1 MSKSNVKYAYSRG
14 LGRSI
19 EVGTLDT
26 PTPTKRA
33 QKEAFA
39 KVPLR
44 WAAAAAKAT
53 KTCKALVWIELL
65 HLAWKAGG
73 PTFPVP
79 CGKLERRGVDREV
92 RRRALHQ
99 LEAAGLIRVA
109 WQHGK
114 TPVVTIT
121 ELPTPVGGL
130 LPTV

>member
-19 EVGTLDT
+19 EVETLDT
-26 PTPTKRA
+26 PAPTKREKK
-33 QKEAFA
+33 KEPFA

-44 WAAAAAKAT
+44 WAEEAAKAT
-53 KTCKALVWIELL
+53 RTPKALVWIELL
-65 HLAWKAGG
+65 HAAWRKGG
-73 PTFPVP
+73 PTFPFP
-79 CGKLERRGVDREV
+79 CGKLEKRGVDREV

-121 ELPTPVGGL
+121 DLWPDCL
-130 LPTV
+130 HL